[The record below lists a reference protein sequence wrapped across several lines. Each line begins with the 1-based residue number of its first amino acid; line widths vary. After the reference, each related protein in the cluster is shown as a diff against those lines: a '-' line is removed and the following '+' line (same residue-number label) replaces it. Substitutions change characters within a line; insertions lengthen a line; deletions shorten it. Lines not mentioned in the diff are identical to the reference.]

1 MGTYVIQGWRIGP
14 DGSVIEIPHML
25 LGFLEQGTCLG
36 AELTDTGRGTFTL
49 SGTPVTDLEALQ
61 QMNLPDHETA
71 IEVPIGKEIRP
82 V

>member
-1 MGTYVIQGWRIGP
+1 M
-14 DGSVIEIPHML
+14 IEIPHML
-25 LGFLEQGTCLG
+25 MGFLEPGTCLG
-36 AELTDTGRGTFTL
+36 ASLTDTGRGTFTL

-61 QMNLPDHETA
+61 QMQLPGHETA

>member
-1 MGTYVIQGWRIGP
+1 M
-14 DGSVIEIPHML
+14 IEIPHML
-25 LGFLEQGTCLG
+25 LGFLETGTCLDTP
-36 AELTDTGRGTFTL
+36 LTDTGRGTFTL

-61 QMNLPDHETA
+61 QMDLPSHETA

>member
-1 MGTYVIQGWRIGP
+1 MRYPLLCRG
-14 DGSVIEIPHML
+14 DGVLHT
-25 LGFLEQGTCLG
+25 G
-36 AELTDTGRGTFTL
+36 LTPYFPLTFTL

-61 QMNLPDHETA
+61 QMDLPDHETA